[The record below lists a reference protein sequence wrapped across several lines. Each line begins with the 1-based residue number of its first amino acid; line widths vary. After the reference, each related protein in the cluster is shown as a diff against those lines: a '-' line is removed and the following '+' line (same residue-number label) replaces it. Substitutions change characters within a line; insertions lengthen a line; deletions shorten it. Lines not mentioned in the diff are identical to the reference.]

1 MRFIYKLR
9 GLSSFTWGFLVLSL
23 QFNTLE
29 NVEEEEE
36 LLVVIYDL
44 RNYSLALAQLL
55 FGASTMFFLIY
66 MFFFKLGVLGG
77 ESFLDL

>member
-1 MRFIYKLR
+1 
-9 GLSSFTWGFLVLSL
+9 VLSL

-55 FGASTMFFLIY
+55 FGASTMFF
-66 MFFFKLGVLGG
+66 F
-77 ESFLDL
+77 